1 MRGKLFVFSELYY
14 PDESATGYVLTR
26 IAEGLAKSLTVH
38 VLCGPPSTYG
48 GSARAPLFETRKGV
62 IIERCPATTL
72 DKNIMLLRLL
82 NVVTVSLSIFWKAL
96 WRMQRGDSVL
106 VVTNPPT
113 LPFVALAASR
123 LRSAKCLLLI
133 HDVFPEALTAA
144 KMLQP
149 GGFPVRFLDGL
160 YQLLYRKVDRI
171 VVLGRDMLR
180 LVMQKLNPDDL
191 RVHVITNWADLE
203 EILPAHRA
211 HNVLLKKLN
220 LADKFVVQYAGNIGR
235 MHGLEVLLEAAK
247 ILKGRTDIHFLLV
260 GSGAKKQW
268 LESLAKK
275 EGLND
280 VSFLS
285 PQPRSDLADVL
296 NASDVAI
303 ISFIPG
309 MAGVSVP
316 SKMYNI
322 LAAGKP
328 IIALVDHD
336 SETAMVVREE
346 QIGWVVPPGRPDLV
360 AAALEEASGDRQC
373 LLEMG
378 KRARAAAEGKYS
390 FQRVIESYR
399 ELLENV

>member
-1 MRGKLFVFSELYY
+1 
-14 PDESATGYVLTR
+14 
-26 IAEGLAKSLTVH
+26 
-38 VLCGPPSTYG
+38 
-48 GSARAPLFETRKGV
+48 
-62 IIERCPATTL
+62 
-72 DKNIMLLRLL
+72 
-82 NVVTVSLSIFWKAL
+82 
-96 WRMQRGDSVL
+96 
-106 VVTNPPT
+106 
-113 LPFVALAASR
+113 
-123 LRSAKCLLLI
+123 
-133 HDVFPEALTAA
+133 
-144 KMLQP
+144 
-149 GGFPVRFLDGL
+149 
-160 YQLLYRKVDRI
+160 
-171 VVLGRDMLR
+171 
-180 LVMQKLNPDDL
+180 
-191 RVHVITNWADLE
+191 VITNWADLE
-203 EILPAHRA
+203 EIVPAHRA

-247 ILKGRTDIHFLLV
+247 ILKERTDIHFLLV

-346 QIGWVVPPGRPDLV
+346 QIGWVVPPERPDLV
-360 AAALEEASGDRQC
+360 AAALEEASADRQC